1 MSLMVA
7 AFLMNCWLLVPI
19 FGSLTLHFGQSL
31 ALLVLLLF
39 GRRSALLV
47 SLAAG
52 AGLSWT
58 LGGWLGPPLAVL
70 ETAAIWWLLVRRVP
84 LVSAALVFWLVIGL
98 PLNYLIAIY
107 SVEMA
112 QGYLW
117 IGVLK
122 QAINGLL
129 NAALAGGA
137 FIAVVSLRIPA
148 VLKSLR
154 RVSLF
159 RQVFSLVV
167 TLIALPAI
175 VVALMIV
182 DRSIDVVGTEIDRR
196 LVQRSQ
202 DYALLAESYLDRHE
216 TAVMLFAQD
225 SRRTGTLG
233 VAGEEDSDRFA
244 RLDRLQQAH
253 PGFLSMLLADADG
266 NIVHGVPAN
275 FFRRLTELPAAQRSV
290 ADRDYFR
297 VPKDEGVRFLSDGF
311 RGRGFGNDPIVAI
324 SAPLTG
330 ADGEFVGIVEGSL
343 DLPAFARLES
353 VLDDHESVL
362 VVDRAG
368 RALYVPEN
376 LPVEPLSLVD
386 LTRDNRFRI
395 ADIDQV
401 SVGGV
406 RYFIE
411 SSETAD
417 GWTVHALSRTSVV
430 ERQIG
435 LFLAIFLAGLTA
447 LIGFAWL
454 LSRTFARGMTRPL
467 SSLTEQILDPSRRQ
481 IRIADHERISPE
493 FVAVADA
500 LDQARSLSL
509 QFQDELEGAV
519 ELKTAELERANEAL
533 QALSGQ
539 DPLTELL
546 NRRGLEAGA
555 ENLLGLARREG
566 LPVSLAM
573 IDIDH
578 FKNVNDQHGHAA
590 GDRCLV
596 QLARLMRSMFRR
608 SGDLVARSGGEEFLV
623 LAVGADADGARERL
637 EAFRAAVERMSIDD
651 EFCVLRFT
659 VSVGVTTAGSI
670 ADCEFDEL
678 IKQADKALYASKR
691 AGRNR
696 ITSFEDLA

>member
-1 MSLMVA
+1 MVA

-31 ALLVLLLF
+31 ALLVLLMF
-39 GRRSALLV
+39 GPRSALLV

-70 ETAAIWWLLVRRVP
+70 ETAAIWWLLVQRVP
-84 LVSAALVFWLVIGL
+84 LVSASLVFWLVIGL

-107 SVEMA
+107 PVEMA
-112 QGYLW
+112 PGYLW

-148 VLKSLR
+148 VMQSLR

-175 VVALMIV
+175 VMALMIV

-196 LVQRSQ
+196 LVQRAQ
-202 DYALLAESYLDRHE
+202 DYALLAESYLVRHE
-216 TAVMLFAQD
+216 TAVKLFALETSPVASLGD
-225 SRRTGTLG
+225 SNPEQPM
-233 VAGEEDSDRFA
+233 AFQ
-244 RLDRLQQAH
+244 RLDRLQQAY
-253 PGFLSMLLADADG
+253 PGFLSMLLTDAEG
-266 NIVHGVPAN
+266 TIVHGAPAN
-275 FFRRLTELPAAQRSV
+275 FHRRLTELPLAQRSV
-290 ADRDYFR
+290 HDRPYFQ
-297 VPKDEGVRFLSDGF
+297 VPMNEGRSFLSEGF
-311 RGRGFGNDPIVAI
+311 RGRGFGNAPIVAI

-330 ADGEFVGIVEGSL
+330 ADGEFAGIVEGSL
-343 DLPAFARLES
+343 DLPAFARLET

-362 VVDRAG
+362 VVDRADH
-368 RALYVPEN
+368 ALYVPEN
-376 LPVEPLSLVD
+376 LPVEPLSVVD
-386 LTRDNRFRI
+386 LTRNNRFRI
-395 ADIDQV
+395 AAIDQV
-401 SVGGV
+401 SIGGV

-411 SSETAD
+411 SAETAD
-417 GWTVHALSRTSVV
+417 GWTAHALSRTSVV
-430 ERQIG
+430 ERQIA
-435 LFLAIFLAGLTA
+435 LFLLIFLAGLTA

-467 SSLTEQILDPSRRQ
+467 SSLTEQILDPSKRQ
-481 IRIADHERISPE
+481 IRIADHEKISPE

-500 LDQARSLSL
+500 LDRARSLSL

-519 ELKTAELERANEAL
+519 EIKTAELTRANEAL

-546 NRRGLEAGA
+546 NRRGLDAGA

-596 QLARLMRSMFRR
+596 QLAGLMRSMFRR

-623 LAVGADADGARERL
+623 LAVGADADAASDRL
-637 EAFRAAVERMSIDD
+637 ESFRAAVERMSVDD
-651 EFCVLRFT
+651 EFCVLQLT
-659 VSVGVTTAGSI
+659 VSIGVTTVSSMP
-670 ADCEFDEL
+670 DCELDEL
-678 IKQADKALYASKR
+678 VKKADQALYASKR

-696 ITSFEDLA
+696 ITSYDDLG

>member
-1 MSLMVA
+1 MVA

-31 ALLVLLLF
+31 ALLVLLMF
-39 GRRSALLV
+39 GPRSALLV

-70 ETAAIWWLLVRRVP
+70 ETAAIWWLLVQRVP
-84 LVSAALVFWLVIGL
+84 LVSASLVFWLVIGL

-107 SVEMA
+107 PVEMA
-112 QGYLW
+112 PGYLW

-148 VLKSLR
+148 VMQSLR

-175 VVALMIV
+175 VMALMIV

-196 LVQRSQ
+196 LVQRAQ
-202 DYALLAESYLDRHE
+202 DYALLAESYLARHE
-216 TAVMLFAQD
+216 TAVMLFAQETSLTAARVD
-225 SRRTGTLG
+225 PGPDM
-233 VAGEEDSDRFA
+233 AFQ
-244 RLDRLQQAH
+244 RLDRLQGAY
-253 PGFLSMLLADADG
+253 PGFLTMLLADAEG
-266 NIVHGVPAN
+266 TIVHGAPAN
-275 FFRRLTELPAAQRSV
+275 FHQRLTELPLAQRSV
-290 ADRDYFR
+290 HDRPYFQ
-297 VPKDEGVRFLSDGF
+297 VPMNEGRGFLSEGF

-324 SAPLTG
+324 SAPLTD
-330 ADGEFVGIVEGSL
+330 ADGEFAGIVEGSL

-368 RALYVPEN
+368 RALYVPGN
-376 LPVEPLSLVD
+376 LPVEPLSVVD
-386 LTRDNRFRI
+386 LARSNRFRI
-395 ADIDQV
+395 AAIDQV
-401 SVGGV
+401 SIGGV

-411 SSETAD
+411 SAETAD
-417 GWTVHALSRTSVV
+417 GWTAHALSRTSVV
-430 ERQIG
+430 ERQIA
-435 LFLAIFLAGLTA
+435 LFLLIFLAGLAA

-467 SSLTEQILDPSRRQ
+467 SSLTEQILDPSKRQ
-481 IRIADHERISPE
+481 IRIADHDKISPE

-500 LDQARSLSL
+500 LDRARSLSL
-509 QFQDELEGAV
+509 QFQDELEDAV
-519 ELKTAELERANEAL
+519 EIKTAELERANRAL

-546 NRRGLEAGA
+546 NRRGLDAGA

-596 QLARLMRSMFRR
+596 QLAGLMRSMFRR

-623 LAVGADADGARERL
+623 LAVGADADAARDRL
-637 EAFRAAVERMSIDD
+637 ESFRAAVERMSVDD
-651 EFCVLRFT
+651 EFCVLQLT
-659 VSVGVTTAGSI
+659 VSIGVTTVSSSS
-670 ADCEFDEL
+670 DCELDEL
-678 IKQADKALYASKR
+678 VKQADQALYASKR

-696 ITSFEDLA
+696 ITSHDDLA

>member
-1 MSLMVA
+1 MVA

-39 GRRSALLV
+39 GPRSALLV

-70 ETAAIWWLLVRRVP
+70 ETAIIWWLLVRRVP
-84 LVSAALVFWLVIGL
+84 LVSASLVFWLVIGL

-148 VLKSLR
+148 VMQSLR

-159 RQVFSLVV
+159 RQIFSLVV

-182 DRSIDVVGTEIDRR
+182 DRSIDVIGTEIDRR
-196 LVQRSQ
+196 LVQRAQ

-216 TAVMLFAQD
+216 TAVMLFAQETSGAFAFDD
-225 SRRTGTLG
+225 SSQQEPM
-233 VAGEEDSDRFA
+233 AFQ
-244 RLDRLQQAH
+244 RLDRLQRAY
-253 PGFLSMLLADADG
+253 PGFLSMLLADAEG
-266 NIVHGVPAN
+266 TIVHGAPAN
-275 FFRRLTELPAAQRSV
+275 FFRRLIELPLAQRSV
-290 ADRDYFR
+290 RDRPYFR
-297 VPKDEGVRFLSDGF
+297 VPMNEGGGFLSEGF

-324 SAPLTG
+324 SAPLTD
-330 ADGEFVGIVEGSL
+330 ADGEFAGIVEGSL
-343 DLPAFARLES
+343 DLPAFARLEA
-353 VLDDHESVL
+353 VLDANESVL

-376 LPVEPLSLVD
+376 LPVEPLSVVD
-386 LTRDNRFRI
+386 LERNNRFRV
-395 ADIDQV
+395 ATIDQV
-401 SVGGV
+401 SIGGV

-417 GWTVHALSRTSVV
+417 GWTVHALSRTSLV

-435 LFLAIFLAGLTA
+435 LFLFIFLAGLTA

-454 LSRTFARGMTRPL
+454 LSRTFARGVTRPL

-481 IRIADHERISPE
+481 IRIADHEKISPE

-500 LDQARSLSL
+500 LDRARSLTV
-509 QFQDELEGAV
+509 QFQDELEDAV
-519 ELKTAELERANEAL
+519 ETKTAELERANEVL

-546 NRRGLEAGA
+546 NRRGLEAGS
-555 ENLLGLARREG
+555 ESLLGLARREG
-566 LPVSLAM
+566 LPVSLAVV
-573 IDIDH
+573 DIDH

-596 QLARLMRSMFRR
+596 ELARLMHSMFRR
-608 SGDLVARSGGEEFLV
+608 SGDLVARTGGEEFLIV
-623 LAVGADADGARERL
+623 AVGADADAARDRL
-637 EAFRAAVERMSIDD
+637 EAFRAAVARMSIEE
-651 EFCVLRFT
+651 EFCVLQLT
-659 VSVGVTTAGSI
+659 VSIGMTSVSTTS
-670 ADCEFDEL
+670 DCRLDEL
-678 IKQADKALYASKR
+678 VEQADQALYASKR

-696 ITSFEDLA
+696 ITSYDDLG

>member
-1 MSLMVA
+1 MVA

-31 ALLVLLLF
+31 ALLVLLMF
-39 GRRSALLV
+39 GPRSALLV

-70 ETAAIWWLLVRRVP
+70 ETAAIWWLLVQRVP
-84 LVSAALVFWLVIGL
+84 LVSASLVFWLVIGL

-107 SVEMA
+107 PVEMA
-112 QGYLW
+112 PGYLW

-148 VLKSLR
+148 VMQSLR

-175 VVALMIV
+175 VMALMIV

-196 LVQRSQ
+196 LVQRAQ
-202 DYALLAESYLDRHE
+202 DYALLAESYLERHE
-216 TAVMLFAQD
+216 TAVMLFAQETSLTAARVD
-225 SRRTGTLG
+225 PGPDM
-233 VAGEEDSDRFA
+233 AFQ
-244 RLDRLQQAH
+244 RLDRLQGAY
-253 PGFLSMLLADADG
+253 PGFLTMLLADAEG
-266 NIVHGVPAN
+266 TIVHGAPAN
-275 FFRRLTELPAAQRSV
+275 FHQRLTELPLAQRSV
-290 ADRDYFR
+290 HDRPYFQ
-297 VPKDEGVRFLSDGF
+297 VPMNEGRSFLSEGF

-324 SAPLTG
+324 SAPLTD
-330 ADGEFVGIVEGSL
+330 ADGEFAGIVEGSL

-368 RALYVPEN
+368 RALYMPGN
-376 LPVEPLSLVD
+376 LPVEPLSVVD
-386 LTRDNRFRI
+386 LARSNRFRI
-395 ADIDQV
+395 AAIDQV
-401 SVGGV
+401 SIGGV

-411 SSETAD
+411 SAETAD
-417 GWTVHALSRTSVV
+417 GWTAHALSRTSVV
-430 ERQIG
+430 ERQIA
-435 LFLAIFLAGLTA
+435 LFLLIFLAGLAA

-467 SSLTEQILDPSRRQ
+467 SSLTEQILDPSKRQ
-481 IRIADHERISPE
+481 IRIADHDKISPE

-500 LDQARSLSL
+500 LDRARLLSL

-519 ELKTAELERANEAL
+519 EIKTAELERANRAL

-546 NRRGLEAGA
+546 NRRGLDAGA

-596 QLARLMRSMFRR
+596 QLAGLMRSMFRR

-623 LAVGADADGARERL
+623 LAVGADADAARDRL
-637 EAFRAAVERMSIDD
+637 ESFRAAVERMSVDD
-651 EFCVLRFT
+651 EFCVLQLT
-659 VSVGVTTAGSI
+659 VSIGVTTVSSSS
-670 ADCEFDEL
+670 DCELDEL
-678 IKQADKALYASKR
+678 VKQADQALYASKR

-696 ITSFEDLA
+696 ITSHDDLA

>member
-1 MSLMVA
+1 MVA

-39 GRRSALLV
+39 GPRSALLV

-84 LVSAALVFWLVIGL
+84 LVSASLVFWLVLGL

-137 FIAVVSLRIPA
+137 FIAVVRLRIPS
-148 VLKSLR
+148 VMQSLR

-159 RQVFSLVV
+159 RQIFSLVV

-175 VVALMIV
+175 VVALVIV

-196 LVQRSQ
+196 LVQRAQ
-202 DYALLAESYLDRHE
+202 DYALLAESYLDRHK
-216 TAVMLFAQD
+216 TAVQLFAQE
-225 SRRTGTLG
+225 TTA
-233 VAGEEDSDRFA
+233 VAPVDDSDFETGEVFE
-244 RLDRLQQAH
+244 RLDRLQQAY
-253 PGFLSMLLADADG
+253 PGFLSMLLTDPDGTIIHGAPAD
-266 NIVHGVPAN
+266 
-275 FFRRLTELPAAQRSV
+275 FYRRLTELPLAQQSV
-290 ADRDYFR
+290 EDRRYFQ
-297 VPKDEGVRFLSDGF
+297 VPKNQGRSFLSEGF

-330 ADGEFVGIVEGSL
+330 RDGAFIGIVEGSL

-368 RALYVPEN
+368 RVLYVPEN
-376 LPVEPLSLVD
+376 LPVEPLSMVD
-386 LTRDNRFRI
+386 LTRNNRFRI
-395 ADIDQV
+395 AAIDQV
-401 SVGGV
+401 SIGDE

-417 GWTVHALSRTSVV
+417 GWTVHALSRTRVV

-435 LFLAIFLAGLTA
+435 WFLLIFLAGLAA

-454 LSRTFARGMTRPL
+454 LSRTFARGVTQPL
-467 SSLTEQILDPSRRQ
+467 LSLTEQILDPTRRR
-481 IRIADHERISPE
+481 IRIADHEKISPE
-493 FVAVADA
+493 FIAVADA

-509 QFQDELEGAV
+509 QFQDELADAV
-519 ELKTAELERANEAL
+519 EIKTAELERANQVLE
-533 QALSGQ
+533 ALSGQ
-539 DPLTELL
+539 DPLTGLL
-546 NRRGLEAGA
+546 NRRGLEAGS
-555 ENLLGLARREG
+555 ESLLGLARREG
-566 LPVSLAM
+566 LPVAVAI
-573 IDIDH
+573 IDIDF
-578 FKNVNDQHGHAA
+578 FKNLNDQHGHAA

-596 QLARLMRSMFRR
+596 ELSQLMRSMFRR
-608 SGDLVARSGGEEFLV
+608 SGDLVARTGGEEFLV
-623 LAVGADADGARERL
+623 VAIGADVDAASDRL
-637 EAFRAAVERMSIDD
+637 ESFRTAVEEMPIDHDACRMQM
-651 EFCVLRFT
+651 T
-659 VSVGVTTAGSI
+659 VSVGLTMVPSA
-670 ADCEFDEL
+670 ADCELDEM
-678 IKQADKALYASKR
+678 IEQADRALYASKR
-691 AGRNR
+691 SGRNR
-696 ITSFEDLA
+696 VTRYHDLG